1 MKSYKR
7 HQCETMGFKGALNW
21 LRICKGMAHKVAVSY
36 QNPHSK
42 NTKMEH
48 RRKESNENRGRE
60 TENKKKR
67 TVKSFE

>member
-1 MKSYKR
+1 
-7 HQCETMGFKGALNW
+7 MGFKGALNW

-60 TENKKKR
+60 TENKKKER
-67 TVKSFE
+67 LSPLNSWSDASLVLL